1 MTTQSVVASIFL
13 VIIADAM
20 FSILFDLL
28 DI

>member
-1 MTTQSVVASIFL
+1 VVASIFL